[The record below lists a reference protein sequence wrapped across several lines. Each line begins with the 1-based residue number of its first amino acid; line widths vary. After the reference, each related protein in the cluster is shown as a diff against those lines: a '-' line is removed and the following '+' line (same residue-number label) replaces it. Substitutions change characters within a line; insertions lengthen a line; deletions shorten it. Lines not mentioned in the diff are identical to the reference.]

1 MSPRTR
7 LRVRHRV
14 YYGWV
19 LVVTL
24 GMTEA
29 ISWGVLYYA
38 FAVLIQPMGEE
49 LGWTLGEL
57 SGAFSLA
64 LLLNG
69 LGAIVVG
76 RWLDRHGPRLLMTVG
91 SCGGVLLMLAWSRVD
106 DLRLFYLLW
115 AAIGLVM
122 STTLYEPAFATV
134 TAWFERRRA
143 QALTVVTLFAG
154 LASTIFLPLTGWLVD
169 LQGWRQALVTLAL
182 ILALGTIPAHALL
195 LRRRPEDVGLTI
207 DGEPVAVA
215 TSGAPA
221 VRRSPGLP
229 VGEALRTRSF
239 RRLVLAFC
247 LSAAISTAVRVHL
260 VPYLIGRGFD
270 AASAAAFTGTIGAMQ
285 VLGRIVLGALS
296 HRVSIRAAAVAAFG
310 LQALGL
316 LVLVAA
322 RDTLGVMAFVAV
334 FGASFG
340 AVTLV
345 RPAFVASLYGRGQ
358 YASIA
363 GVLAF
368 ATTLAQAAA
377 PFGAGVAHDWLG
389 SYDPLLWA
397 FAVLSVI
404 AALALLPVRQS
415 SAWSRENPG

>member
-24 GMTEA
+24 GITEA

-57 SGAFSLA
+57 SGAFSL
-64 LLLNG
+64 
-69 LGAIVVG
+69 
-76 RWLDRHGPRLLMTVG
+76 
-91 SCGGVLLMLAWSRVD
+91 
-106 DLRLFYLLW
+106 
-115 AAIGLVM
+115 
-122 STTLYEPAFATV
+122 
-134 TAWFERRRA
+134 
-143 QALTVVTLFAG
+143 
-154 LASTIFLPLTGWLVD
+154 
-169 LQGWRQALVTLAL
+169 
-182 ILALGTIPAHALL
+182 ALL